1 MTHDLP
7 NSASQPSAFDA
18 VLGGQSVSPSTGA
31 VLGGLAGVK
40 RRLISPDPQQR
51 LAALTDAL
59 RYPSGLEL
67 VIGALSDRSE
77 VVQNAAYQLLQDHT
91 DATVQQALRLYVFSR
106 SKRHIASEDEA
117 TRIAALPDLVHCG
130 HEGLNLVIHA
140 LRDPSDLVQR
150 AAYDLLKD
158 RPERRVRTS
167 LELFSA
173 AGVNYMRLRALLIN
187 GEWCLADQETVD
199 LMIKA
204 CGLDHGQALQ
214 PTQLLRIP
222 CEDLLIIDRLWTRYS
237 SGRFGFSVQ
246 RSIWQDFYN
255 LYWSKS
261 DTWSAFGDRVGWRVN
276 HLLNPNHWRRYDE
289 LIFSLRAP
297 VGHLPFLGDKF
308 GIFTIETIAGRLAN
322 CQR

>member
-1 MTHDLP
+1 MTHYSP
-7 NSASQPSAFDA
+7 NPSQPGAFDA
-18 VLGGQSVSPSTGA
+18 VLGGQSGPSSGA
-31 VLGGLAGVK
+31 VLGGLTGVK
-40 RRLISPDPQQR
+40 QRLISPDPQQR
-51 LAALTDAL
+51 LAALSDAM

-67 VIGALSDRSE
+67 VMGALSDRSE
-77 VVQNAAYQLLQDHT
+77 LVQNAAHQLLQDHS
-91 DATVQQALRLYVFSR
+91 DPTVQQALRLHVFSR
-106 SKRHIASEDEA
+106 SKRHLASVDEA
-117 TRIAALPDLVHCG
+117 TRIAALPELIHCG

-140 LRDPSDLVQR
+140 LRDPSDVVQR

-158 RPERRVRTS
+158 RPEHRVRKS

-187 GEWCLADQETVD
+187 GEWRLADQETVY

-204 CGLDHGQALQ
+204 CGLEHGKELQ
-214 PTQLLRIP
+214 PAQLLGIP

-246 RSIWQDFYN
+246 SSIWQDFYN

-289 LIFSLRAP
+289 LIFSRRAP

-308 GIFTIETIAGRLAN
+308 GIFTIETIASRLAN

>member
-1 MTHDLP
+1 MTHYPSNLAD
-7 NSASQPSAFDA
+7 QPSAFDA
-18 VLGGQSVSPSTGA
+18 VLGGASTTPSTGA
-31 VLGGLAGVK
+31 VLGGLTGVK
-40 RRLISPDPQQR
+40 QRLMSPDPQQR
-51 LAALTDAL
+51 LAALTDAM

-67 VIGALSDRSE
+67 VMGALGDPSDL
-77 VVQNAAYQLLQDHT
+77 VQEAAHQLLRDQT
-91 DATVQQALRLYVFSR
+91 DPTVQQALRLYVFSR
-106 SKRHIASEDEA
+106 SKRHIASDDEA
-117 TRIAALPDLVHCG
+117 TRIAALPELIHCG

-140 LRDPSDLVQR
+140 LRDPSDVVQR
-150 AAYDLLKD
+150 AAFDLLKD
-158 RPERRVRTS
+158 RPEHRVRKS

-187 GEWCLADQETVD
+187 REWQLADQETVY
-199 LMIKA
+199 LMVKA
-204 CGLDHGQALQ
+204 CGLEGGKELQ
-214 PTQLLRIP
+214 PVQLLDIP
-222 CEDLLIIDRLWTRYS
+222 CEDLHIIDRLWTRYS
-237 SGRFGFSVQ
+237 NGRFGFSVQ
-246 RSIWQDFYN
+246 SSIWQDFYN